1 MSWWKFS
8 ELLLSFEQNKTW
20 KSKED
25 WEMEKLEIQLET
37 MNMKERKQKLEEIS
51 SSKMN
56 ERCVGSENHCLP
68 QEMHRVIAR

>member
-1 MSWWKFS
+1 
-8 ELLLSFEQNKTW
+8 
-20 KSKED
+20 
-25 WEMEKLEIQLET
+25 MEKLEIQLET

-68 QEMHRVIAR
+68 QETHRVIAR